1 LALLAVGAF
10 YAWQLARSV
19 PPDEARAA
27 AFMSLVLANFG
38 LVLANRSLRGSLLA
52 SLRRRNPLF
61 WQIVLATTGLLALVM
76 AFEPARRVF
85 RFALPDAG
93 SLGLAVAVA
102 GATWGGLMVL
112 QRLRIRAGST

>member
-1 LALLAVGAF
+1 
-10 YAWQLARSV
+10 
-19 PPDEARAA
+19 
-27 AFMSLVLANFG
+27 
-38 LVLANRSLRGSLLA
+38 LLA